1 VIRKIGVF
9 VVVSLAAQAAFAQ
22 TACRVAS
29 GAFPFG
35 TYDTVTVAPNDS
47 AFNIIV
53 NCTRDGGPQSVTL
66 NLAAGPGQ
74 YSATPSGRR
83 MAHTG
88 GSGSFLSYGLFTDG
102 SRITPLG
109 TTQGVNTLS
118 QTLSIPNKDT
128 AQTTFTVYGRIAAEQ
143 NVYAGSYSDSVQVT
157 ITP

>member
-1 VIRKIGVF
+1 LF
-9 VVVSLAAQAAFAQ
+9 FLFLALAAQVSFAQ
-22 TACRVAS
+22 TVCRVAT

-35 TYDTVTVAPNDS
+35 VYDTITVVPNDS

-53 NCTRDGGPQSVTL
+53 NCTRDGGSQTVTL

-74 YSATPSGRR
+74 YSSTPSARR
-83 MAHTG
+83 MSHTG
-88 GSGSFLSYGLFTDG
+88 GSGSFLAYGLFTDG

-118 QTLSIPNKDT
+118 QSLSIANKDT
-128 AQTTFTVYGRIAAEQ
+128 AQATFTVYGRIPAEQ